1 MTTST
6 IERLQ
11 HVFRDQFED
20 DAISI
25 TRDTTAADIEE
36 WDSVLHIRL
45 ILAIEEAFGIRFST
59 TEVGDL
65 TSVGDLV
72 DRIDAHL

>member
-1 MTTST
+1 MTLAT
-6 IERLQ
+6 IESLQ
-11 HVFRDQFED
+11 NVFRDQFED
-20 DAISI
+20 ETIEIS
-25 TRDTTAADIEE
+25 RETTAADIEE

-72 DRIDAHL
+72 DRIEAHL